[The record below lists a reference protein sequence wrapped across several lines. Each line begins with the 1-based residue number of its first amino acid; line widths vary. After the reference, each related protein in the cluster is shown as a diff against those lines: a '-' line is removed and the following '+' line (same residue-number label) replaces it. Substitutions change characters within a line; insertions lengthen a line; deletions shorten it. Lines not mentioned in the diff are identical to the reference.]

1 MKEVTVIEN
10 QFLRDCENQFFLFE
24 CPHCS
29 CLILVAKDE
38 VNCRI
43 FRHGTY
49 KSTGCQ
55 MEPHTPKAECDRLF
69 ETGEIWGCGKPF
81 HMIGND
87 KRFVEICDYI

>member
-1 MKEVTVIEN
+1 MKQVTVFEN
-10 QFLRDCENQFFLFE
+10 HFFLFE

-29 CLILVAKDE
+29 CLILVAKNE

-49 KSTGCQ
+49 KSTGHS
-55 MEPHTPKAECDRLF
+55 MNPHTPKEECDRLF

-81 HMIGND
+81 HMIESSY
-87 KRFVEICDYI
+87 VEICDYL